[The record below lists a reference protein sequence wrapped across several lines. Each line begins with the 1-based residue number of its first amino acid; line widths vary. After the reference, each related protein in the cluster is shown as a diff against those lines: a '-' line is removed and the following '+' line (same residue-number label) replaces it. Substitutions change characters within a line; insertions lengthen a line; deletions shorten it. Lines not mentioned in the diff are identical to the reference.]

1 MAFNPEERPT
11 AEQAIRHPWLI
22 KFSKAARDY
31 VESIEKTRLISSVSQ
46 NDTMTNLCL
55 VWEDSKDISATERFK
70 GA

>member
-31 VESIEKTRLISSVSQ
+31 VESIEKTRLISSV
-46 NDTMTNLCL
+46 
-55 VWEDSKDISATERFK
+55 F
-70 GA
+70 